1 MKTVR
6 DEIYRIYNLNI
17 DKKKFQLDASTEAM
31 YYSDLLDVHDM
42 DMSLDEFY
50 KLYPY
55 HNPDITSDYWNQQHN
70 KWKEIWTQ
78 DKI

>member
-6 DEIYRIYNLNI
+6 DEVYRIYNLNREV
-17 DKKKFQLDASTEAM
+17 KWSGLDTSSESA

-55 HNPDITSDYWNQQHN
+55 HNPDMNSDYWKQQHN

-78 DKI
+78 ETI